1 MQRKDGVADLLKR
14 LRVKNKIKQHHRRDK
29 RYQKIY
35 NKHEDIRKATVEKIE
50 SGKITNEDQLESV
63 NKKLARM
70 RETMERISKKD
81 LISAA
86 KTDELLTKLEK

>member
-1 MQRKDGVADLLKR
+1 MQRKGGAADLLKR

-35 NKHEDIRKATVEKIE
+35 NNHEQIKKDTVEKIE
-50 SGKITNEDQLESV
+50 SGKITSEDQLEKV

-70 RETMERISKKD
+70 RDTMARISKKD
-81 LISAA
+81 MISAA